1 MVLAC
6 NRCVYVTDVW
16 KLSVRTIRMTKLWID
31 CNYISNWRIPF
42 EGTPDVRQYRTTIK
56 TLTILFYGKLV
67 LVNRWWIDF
76 FAISGIWWLI
86 EDDTLNAWSLPT
98 CLYPDTSPTRLL
110 SSMCIFCTGINY
122 WGTNAAI
129 TCICTYSLRGLFK
142 RLNIQQM
149 TCDDAKG
156 WICMVC

>member
-1 MVLAC
+1 MAC

-67 LVNRWWIDF
+67 LVNR
-76 FAISGIWWLI
+76 
-86 EDDTLNAWSLPT
+86 
-98 CLYPDTSPTRLL
+98 
-110 SSMCIFCTGINY
+110 
-122 WGTNAAI
+122 
-129 TCICTYSLRGLFK
+129 
-142 RLNIQQM
+142 
-149 TCDDAKG
+149 
-156 WICMVC
+156 